1 MKLLNK
7 KSIGLDIADRT
18 MELAE
23 IESSDSDFKVLN
35 LISANLSE
43 GIVENG
49 QIKDKV
55 KLAEAVKLLFSDAK
69 SKPLSSR
76 KIVFALPE
84 SQVFLR
90 NFALGAHDKKNRDE
104 LARREALL
112 SVPIRE
118 DDLVFSYRV
127 ISESPADTKFLLAA
141 ASRTITKE
149 WLDFFRSIEIEVEI
163 LDIEALA
170 VFRGLF
176 GVPPEKPI
184 CVLDIGS
191 RTANIC
197 IFDQSGLRYSFPS
210 FIAGNSF
217 TDAVAKA
224 AEAEFAAAEK
234 IKITQGLSSSEQTV
248 ASELKSEIDKL
259 ISSIEETFD
268 YFKKGTGDSVSE
280 IVLVGGSSQMSG
292 LADYLSTALK
302 IDTRIGTSRLHG
314 GETPLIYIEAIGL
327 AMRGLDSIWDDRDP
341 NLPVHFPDGKEK
353 IKFIA
358 SAKESAVINKI
369 QNIKLNK
376 QILLL
381 IGSLLLGL
389 LLLIGALW
397 FRESQRKIRL
407 NNIKIESSGVNVVTG
422 TLPILTATPTST
434 ENTTASVAKPS
445 TTKKKR

>member
-127 ISESPADTKFLLAA
+127 ISE
-141 ASRTITKE
+141 
-149 WLDFFRSIEIEVEI
+149 
-163 LDIEALA
+163 
-170 VFRGLF
+170 
-176 GVPPEKPI
+176 
-184 CVLDIGS
+184 
-191 RTANIC
+191 
-197 IFDQSGLRYSFPS
+197 
-210 FIAGNSF
+210 
-217 TDAVAKA
+217 
-224 AEAEFAAAEK
+224 
-234 IKITQGLSSSEQTV
+234 
-248 ASELKSEIDKL
+248 
-259 ISSIEETFD
+259 
-268 YFKKGTGDSVSE
+268 
-280 IVLVGGSSQMSG
+280 
-292 LADYLSTALK
+292 
-302 IDTRIGTSRLHG
+302 
-314 GETPLIYIEAIGL
+314 
-327 AMRGLDSIWDDRDP
+327 
-341 NLPVHFPDGKEK
+341 
-353 IKFIA
+353 
-358 SAKESAVINKI
+358 
-369 QNIKLNK
+369 
-376 QILLL
+376 
-381 IGSLLLGL
+381 
-389 LLLIGALW
+389 
-397 FRESQRKIRL
+397 
-407 NNIKIESSGVNVVTG
+407 
-422 TLPILTATPTST
+422 
-434 ENTTASVAKPS
+434 
-445 TTKKKR
+445 